1 MTKGTVMT
9 KLRATLFLGAAVL
22 AGSAAIATAADLGI
36 PRPAPMPI
44 RQAAPLWWS
53 GRPEMGSAS
62 HDRPIMVEDGVYDL
76 VLTSIDRT
84 WTGGL
89 GIGRY
94 FTSNVRGDLTW
105 DRRFETDVKG
115 TNADGTSPF
124 PGERRFGLKSDVFLA
139 NLYYDFDLRSHFTP
153 YIGLGL
159 GMVRHET
166 TAGEVVNPCGCD
178 AVIDGHS
185 NWNVAGALMAGF
197 SLAVRERFMI
207 DAGYRFLYLGETRSG
222 AITGT
227 MPLAARAEDP
237 TVEDIHAHEFRIG
250 LRMNIR

>member
-1 MTKGTVMT
+1 MT
-9 KLRATLFLGAAVL
+9 KLRATLILGAAVL
-22 AGSAAIATAADLGI
+22 SGSAAIGTAADLGV
-36 PRPAPMPI
+36 PPPAPMQIMQSSPMSWYVRADI
-44 RQAAPLWWS
+44 
-53 GRPEMGSAS
+53 GFAS

-76 VLTSIDRT
+76 VSTSIDRT

-159 GMVRHET
+159 GMVHHET
-166 TAGEVVNPCGCD
+166 TAGSVMNPCGCD
-178 AVIDGHS
+178 AVIAGHS
-185 NWNVAGALMAGF
+185 NWHVAGALMAGF
-197 SLAVRERFMI
+197 SVQVRERFMI
-207 DAGYRFLYLGETRSG
+207 DAGYRFLYMGETKTG

-227 MPLAARAEDP
+227 VPLTARAEDP
-237 TVEDIHAHEFRIG
+237 TVEDIHAHEFRVG